1 MMRWRSFGLAM
12 LLVGTLLLSAV
23 AILPM
28 VSNAYA
34 QPAGAP
40 APTGGGGGDAPK
52 GTPATGDLKTKD
64 ASGNE
69 KSCNDVPEAKGGK
82 LLGKIVP
89 CMVYTIQEST
99 IKFTE
104 KMVSTLKPLLY
115 TFLLLVVVIFGAR
128 MLAQEP
134 EVMKQGFLLLV
145 KISIV
150 AIILADLGNTA
161 AYDGSGS
168 QGKLIPAVYGIM
180 SESQAI
186 IAGAIDTTGLGCKT
200 DGYLGPNTLKLWG
213 MMDCVMGKL
222 YGFTTGTD
230 PNTGKESTNML
241 LVSSFFGLLSGF
253 FFGGA
258 WGVTIFLGML
268 GTLFTIFMMV
278 VRVAVTFLTSY
289 LYICLMLIMCPL
301 LLPLAFL
308 KITTSYF
315 EATYRIILAGFIT
328 PVLITAYSMFAL
340 IIYDKVLFAP
350 DSAVQSLFKYE
361 NIKDALQPDRP
372 ACSRPVTGNATEMR
386 FGQTEPSAEALA
398 KKFLS
403 PLLQNNLVPTLT
415 GANDA
420 CAPLKITNLDT
431 TKIKGLV
438 KGTGAADD
446 PSRKKAFTK
455 MFTEL
460 LSLFIIAYLLYRG
473 LDLMSQ
479 IINQITGRRSATE
492 ASGALLDKANTDFAQ
507 RGKDAYE
514 AALNQFKAPKESNAT
529 YKSGAEFLTGL
540 PKDVSNAVK
549 AATDELVRKR

>member
-1 MMRWRSFGLAM
+1 MTIWRNLGFAM
-12 LLVGTLLLSAV
+12 LLVGTFVLCSVAVLPVVSA
-23 AILPM
+23 
-28 VSNAYA
+28 AYA

-40 APTGGGGGDAPK
+40 AAGGADPEGSPSTA
-52 GTPATGDLKTKD
+52 DLKTTD
-64 ASGNE
+64 ASGSE

-99 IKFTE
+99 IKFAA
-104 KMVSTLKPLLY
+104 KMVSALEPILY
-115 TFLLLVVVIFGAR
+115 TFLLLVVVIFGLR

-134 EVMKQGFLLLV
+134 EILKQGFLLLV

-168 QGKLIPAVYGIM
+168 KGKLIPAVYGIM

-186 IAGAIDTTGLGCKT
+186 VAGAIDTSGLNCKVADYQGAKT
-200 DGYLGPNTLKLWG
+200 PKVWA

-230 PNTGKESTNML
+230 PNTGEKSTNML

-258 WGVTIFLGML
+258 WGVTIFFGML

-278 VRVAVTFLTSY
+278 VRVAITFLTSY
-289 LYICLMLIMCPL
+289 LLICLMIILCPL

-315 EATYRIILAGFIT
+315 ESTYRIILAGFLT
-328 PVLITAYSMFAL
+328 PLLITAYSMFAL
-340 IIYDKVLFAP
+340 IIYDKVLFSP
-350 DSAVQSLFKYE
+350 DAAVQKLFKYD

-386 FGQTEPSAEALA
+386 FEQTEPSPEALA

-403 PLLQNNLVPTLT
+403 PFLQNNLVPTLT
-415 GANDA
+415 GANDP
-420 CAPLKITNLDT
+420 CAPFKITNLDT
-431 TKIKGLV
+431 KKIQGLV
-438 KGTGAADD
+438 PGTGAADD
-446 PSRKKAFTK
+446 PSRKEAFKK
-455 MFTEL
+455 MFNEL
-460 LSLFIIAYLLYRG
+460 LSLFIIAYLLHQG
-473 LDLMSQ
+473 LAIFSQ
-479 IINQITGRRSATE
+479 IISQITGKTSGVA
-492 ASGALLDKANTDFAQ
+492 ASNAIMENSDLTQ
-507 RGKDAYE
+507 RGKAAYDA
-514 AALNQFKAPKESNAT
+514 AINRFKAPEGSGAT

-540 PKDVSNAVK
+540 PKDATE
-549 AATDELVRKR
+549 AAKDATKIFSGRR